1 MESFLEAKMESFLEA
16 KMDLK
21 NNSIFFK
28 NPNLKKRNKKIPKI
42 LTDTTTK
49 KFQRSVDLLIC

>member
-1 MESFLEAKMESFLEA
+1 MESFLEA

-49 KFQRSVDLLIC
+49 KFQRSVDQEWM